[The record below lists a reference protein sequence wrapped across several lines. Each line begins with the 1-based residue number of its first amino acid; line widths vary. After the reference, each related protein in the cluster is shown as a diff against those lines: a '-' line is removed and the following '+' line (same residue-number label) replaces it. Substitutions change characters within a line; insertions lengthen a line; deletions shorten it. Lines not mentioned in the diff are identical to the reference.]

1 MLETVKCSGEEFK
14 SIDDQS
20 FCLEHF
26 PKRTIGFF
34 SDTDFLMHS
43 SLVKN
48 NCTVYKF
55 ESIIYP

>member
-26 PKRTIGFF
+26 PKRT
-34 SDTDFLMHS
+34 SCL
-43 SLVKN
+43 K
-48 NCTVYKF
+48 
-55 ESIIYP
+55 